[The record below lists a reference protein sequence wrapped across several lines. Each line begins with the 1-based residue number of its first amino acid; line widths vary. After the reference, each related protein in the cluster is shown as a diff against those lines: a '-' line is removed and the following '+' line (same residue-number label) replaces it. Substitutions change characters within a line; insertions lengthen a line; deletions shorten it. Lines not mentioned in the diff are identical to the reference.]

1 MKKTIAVND
10 IALKYNLLGKREQK
24 EADDFMDFLLSKQNT
39 QKPSKDYRT
48 KILSVSTLTDSD

>member
-1 MKKTIAVND
+1 VND

-24 EADDFMDFLLSKQNT
+24 EVNDFMDFSLSKQKT